1 MIVSN
6 QMNKSAI
13 LEKNFTGKSHEVKP
27 SASCNAIFLKL
38 HSHPCDL

>member
-1 MIVSN
+1 MTIVSN

-27 SASCNAIFLKL
+27 SASCKCNFSQVAL
-38 HSHPCDL
+38 SSV